1 MTLETAAYVI
11 VGFAF
16 TEWEVKPISGFS
28 LGYNIIL
35 IPYMVISF
43 PIGGI
48 VRIDRNASDVS
59 SRI

>member
-16 TEWEVKPISGFS
+16 TECEVKPISGFT

-35 IPYMVISF
+35 IPYMVTSF

-48 VRIDRNASDVS
+48 VRIDRNAMT
-59 SRI
+59 